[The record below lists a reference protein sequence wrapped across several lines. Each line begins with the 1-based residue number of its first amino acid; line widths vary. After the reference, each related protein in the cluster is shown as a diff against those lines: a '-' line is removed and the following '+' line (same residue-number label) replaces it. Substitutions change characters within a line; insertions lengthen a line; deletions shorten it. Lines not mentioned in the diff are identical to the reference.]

1 MGCTVYLPFNKWWV
15 CMVNVG
21 EYTIHLYVARTFYI
35 FNLLVSLFWGE
46 GGALG
51 FRWKSTIL
59 PFFCGWWWCSEQT
72 KLYDA
77 VYSNKLCNETWTT
90 FQQCLEA
97 WTWEICLMFFWNFK
111 TLKPTWMFWEVS
123 FQVHFPGFGT
133 RDPSLEW
140 WDFFP
145 THFGD
150 ESESRRSTRVWF
162 FQGGTQVF
170 VKIFLA
176 GIFHRLPKTCQKK
189 SHLTSAFCVCFTPFV
204 QGLLFPVDV
213 FAPFKSNQL
222 QPYYVCLN

>member
-77 VYSNKLCNETWTT
+77 T

-97 WTWEICLMFFWNFK
+97 WTWEICLMFFWNFQ

-123 FQVHFPGFGT
+123 FQVHFPFW
-133 RDPSLEW
+133 DPAPSLEW
-140 WDFFP
+140 HDFFP
-145 THFGD
+145 HSFWGRIQIP
-150 ESESRRSTRVWF
+150 SSTRVWF
-162 FQGGTQVF
+162 FQGGTQVSKDMF
-170 VKIFLA
+170 SSYISQVTLNWY
-176 GIFHRLPKTCQKK
+176 GNTCQKK

-204 QGLLFPVDV
+204 QGLAV
-213 FAPFKSNQL
+213 SCRCICTL
-222 QPYYVCLN
+222 QI